1 MKSTARLV
9 FDATVITILLIA
21 AVIQIALGKYE
32 VGLLA
37 LILVELKYMNFNKEY
52 L

>member
-1 MKSTARLV
+1 MNLTARLV
-9 FDATVITILLIA
+9 FDTVVILALLVA
-21 AVIQIALGKYE
+21 AVVQTALGKYE

-37 LILVELKYMNFNKEY
+37 LILVELKYMNFNREH